1 MSGIFSCVTKNSLAG
16 WKAPDHG
23 CQNLK
28 VSSAAEFRP
37 TPAESGL
44 GAAKSSVENEGRFG
58 RVFGFAGIYNGSVT
72 RRQHEWY
79 RISMNKCIYIVEWY
93 ASVLKFNFA
102 AIQSCCMPFGRRWL
116 DKMSMCSGCQ
126 GHTSWKQEVFGIRW
140 LQLVGMLHCVQAAVA
155 GLVSRHPCR
164 VYMSGYNT
172 RHDESV
178 WMNIGQNA
186 GKCWLSFD
194 HPKKNMYWFTE
205 FTNHMIWFVMC

>member
-1 MSGIFSCVTKNSLAG
+1 MNPIWFLYIFLCCMSGIFSCVTKNSLAG

-28 VSSAAEFRP
+28 VSSAAESRP

-79 RISMNKCIYIVEWY
+79 RISMNKCIYIVNSWMVRMPV
-93 ASVLKFNFA
+93 SWNLHFA

-116 DKMSMCSGCQ
+116 DKMSMWSVCQ
-126 GHTSWKQEVFGIRW
+126 GHTSWKQEFLVF
-140 LQLVGMLHCVQAAVA
+140 A
-155 GLVSRHPCR
+155 GFSWWECCTACR
-164 VYMSGYNT
+164 QQWQG
-172 RHDESV
+172 
-178 WMNIGQNA
+178 
-186 GKCWLSFD
+186 
-194 HPKKNMYWFTE
+194 
-205 FTNHMIWFVMC
+205 